1 MVIVPMR
8 STRSEPTVNSL
19 SYLFRGILSVTI
31 AAGLCISSVCL
42 ATDVVVTPPKK
53 SGSLDIPVQDIQ
65 RFSTVIAQIK
75 RYYIENPADKELFN
89 NAIRGMLMNLDP
101 HSAFLDEDDLKDLQ
115 TVTTGEFGGI
125 GIEIIPESG
134 YIKVISPL
142 DDTPAF
148 KAGMKAGDMIVR
160 INDKIIRKMTVRDAI
175 NMIRGKRGTTVDLT
189 VLRKGEKKPLHF
201 KVMRDV
207 VKVASVKSKMLEPG
221 YGYTRIVFFQSPAA
235 DDLKKAITKLQTE
248 ANGRLN
254 GLVIDL
260 RNNPG
265 GLLDSAIR
273 ISDLFLDA
281 PRSKYENLIVYTK
294 GRIPGADIRAK
305 ATPGDIIT
313 GVPIVVLINGG
324 SASASEIVAGAL
336 QDYKRA
342 VVMGTRSFGKGS
354 VQTII
359 PIDRTTGIKLTTAL
373 YYTPSGRSIQA
384 KGIVPDII
392 VNELKVN
399 KDTEDKSLDDIDEKG
414 LAGHLKNGNNTTTP
428 TPTTTPKD
436 EEPTKSPQSL
446 MNPLDDDLQTP
457 TNPLAFEDFQLFEAL
472 NMLKGIHA
480 SGERSGDSTTSL
492 ASKPNQSNAAEKK

>member
-1 MVIVPMR
+1 MN
-8 STRSEPTVNSL
+8 STSC
-19 SYLFRGILSVTI
+19 LFRGLLVVAI
-31 AAGLCISSVCL
+31 AAGLSVSSTSFAAETV
-42 ATDVVVTPPKK
+42 AAPKK
-53 SGSLDIPVQDIQ
+53 PSSLDIPVQDIQ

-75 RYYIENPADKELFN
+75 RYYIENPTDKDLFN

-101 HSAFLDEDDLKDLQ
+101 HSAYLDEDDLKDLQ

-125 GIEIIPESG
+125 GIEIIPENG

-201 KVMRDV
+201 NVMRDV
-207 VKVASVKSKMLEPG
+207 VKVASVKNKMLEPG
-221 YGYTRIVFFQSPAA
+221 YGYARIVFFQAPAA
-235 DDLKKAITKLQTE
+235 DDLKKAITKLQQE
-248 ANGRLN
+248 ANGHLK
-254 GLVIDL
+254 GLVLDL

-281 PRSKYENLIVYTK
+281 PRSKYDSLIVYTK

-305 ATPGDIIT
+305 ATPGDLIA
-313 GVPIVVLINGG
+313 GVPMVVLINGG

-342 VVMGTRSFGKGS
+342 IVMGTRSFGKGS

-384 KGIVPDII
+384 KGIEPDIL

-399 KDTEDKSLDDIDEKG
+399 KDADDKPLDEVDEKD
-414 LAGHLKNGNNTTTP
+414 LAGHLANGNNTPAPKPAP
-428 TPTTTPKD
+428 TPTKADEPPKA
-436 EEPTKSPQSL
+436 PGSL
-446 MNPLDDDLQTP
+446 MNPTEEDTQAP

-480 SGERSGDSTTSL
+480 ERNSGDPSPAL
-492 ASKPNQSNAAEKK
+492 ASKPNQSVAVEKK

>member
-1 MVIVPMR
+1 MVKSVEAM
-8 STRSEPTVNSL
+8 STTRSVSTVNSL
-19 SYLFRGILSVTI
+19 SRLSRLMLSTALV
-31 AAGLCISSVCL
+31 ASVGFSNISFA
-42 ATDVVVTPPKK
+42 ATDSSSAPQKK
-53 SGSLDIPVQDIQ
+53 SNSVDIPVQDIQ

-75 RYYIENPADKELFN
+75 RYYIENPSDKTLFN

-101 HSAFLDEDDLKDLQ
+101 HSAYLDEDDLKDLQ

-125 GIEIIPESG
+125 GIEIIPENG

-142 DDTPAF
+142 DDTPAY
-148 KAGMKAGDMIVR
+148 KAGMKAGDLIIR
-160 INDKIIRKMTVRDAI
+160 IDDKIIRKMTVRDAI
-175 NMIRGKRGTTVDLT
+175 NMIRGKRGTSVELT

-201 KVMRDV
+201 NVMRDV

-221 YGYTRIVFFQSPAA
+221 YGYARIVFFQAPAA
-235 DDLKKAITKLQTE
+235 DDLKNAITKLLTE
-248 ANGRLN
+248 AKGHMK

-281 PRSKYENLIVYTK
+281 PKLKNDGLIVYTK
-294 GRIPGADIRAK
+294 GRIPGADIHAK
-305 ATPGDIIT
+305 ATPGDIIQ

-342 VVMGTRSFGKGS
+342 IIMGTRSFGKGS

-384 KGIVPDII
+384 KGIEPDIA
-392 VNELKVN
+392 VQELKVN
-399 KDTEDKSLDDIDEKG
+399 KDTDEKPMDEIDEKD
-414 LAGHLKNGNNTTTP
+414 LSGHLNNGNAPPDNSKSDNT
-428 TPTTTPKD
+428 KSD
-436 EEPTKSPQSL
+436 EEKSTSSL
-446 MNPLDDDLQTP
+446 MNPTEEEAPTP
-457 TNPLAFEDFQLFEAL
+457 VSPLVYEDFQLFEAL

-480 SGERSGDSTTSL
+480 ERKAADTL
-492 ASKPNQSNAAEKK
+492 ATPIPKPKNDKT

>member
-1 MVIVPMR
+1 MVNEAM
-8 STRSEPTVNSL
+8 STTRSVSTVNSL
-19 SYLFRGILSVTI
+19 SKLSRLMLSTVLVSGMGFSI
-31 AAGLCISSVCL
+31 IGFA
-42 ATDVVVTPPKK
+42 ATDSTSAPQKK
-53 SGSLDIPVQDIQ
+53 SNSVDIPVQDIQ

-75 RYYIENPADKELFN
+75 RYYIENPTDKTLFN

-101 HSAFLDEDDLKDLQ
+101 HSAYLDEDDLKDLQ

-125 GIEIIPESG
+125 GIEIIPENG

-148 KAGMKAGDMIVR
+148 KAGMKAGDLIIR
-160 INDKIIRKMTVRDAI
+160 IDDKIIRKMTVRDAI
-175 NMIRGKRGTTVDLT
+175 NMIRGKRGTSVELT

-201 KVMRDV
+201 NVMRDV

-221 YGYTRIVFFQSPAA
+221 YAYARIVFFQAPAA
-235 DDLKKAITKLQTE
+235 DDLKNAITKLTTE
-248 ANGRLN
+248 AKGRLK

-281 PRSKYENLIVYTK
+281 PKTNDGLIVYTK
-294 GRIPGADIRAK
+294 GRIPGSDIRAK
-305 ATPGDIIT
+305 STPGDIIQ

-342 VVMGTRSFGKGS
+342 IIMGTRSFGKGS

-384 KGIVPDII
+384 KGIEPDITI
-392 VNELKVN
+392 QELKVN
-399 KDTEDKSLDDIDEKG
+399 KDTDEKPMDEIDEKD
-414 LAGHLKNGNNTTTP
+414 LSGHLNNGNAKPDNS
-428 TPTTTPKD
+428 KQD
-436 EEPTKSPQSL
+436 NSKSDDDKSTSNI
-446 MNPLDDDLQTP
+446 MNPTEEETVTP
-457 TNPLAFEDFQLFEAL
+457 VNPLVYEDFQLFEAL

-480 SGERSGDSTTSL
+480 EQKAADPVSTPAPKT
-492 ASKPNQSNAAEKK
+492 KNDKV